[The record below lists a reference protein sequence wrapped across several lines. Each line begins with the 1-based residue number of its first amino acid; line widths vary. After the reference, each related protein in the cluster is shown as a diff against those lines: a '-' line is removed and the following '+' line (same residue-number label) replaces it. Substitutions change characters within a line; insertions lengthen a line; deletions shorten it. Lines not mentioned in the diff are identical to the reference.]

1 MKNRIL
7 ILLFIL
13 MGILSGCK
21 DGAPGAMEERS
32 DNLKNVKFEI
42 VNSISNK
49 EIYYEAEGSGLGIKA
64 GTIEAN
70 SSEVIGEIMD
80 STLSGLYLKNLKIYE
95 SKGGKEIYS
104 YDINKNERDIE
115 RVEEEEK
122 VVCKMTE
129 DKIK

>member
-21 DGAPGAMEERS
+21 DGAPGAMEERNDS
-32 DNLKNVKFEI
+32 LKNVKFEI

-104 YDINKNERDIE
+104 YDINKNERDIV

-122 VVCKMTE
+122 VVFKMTE